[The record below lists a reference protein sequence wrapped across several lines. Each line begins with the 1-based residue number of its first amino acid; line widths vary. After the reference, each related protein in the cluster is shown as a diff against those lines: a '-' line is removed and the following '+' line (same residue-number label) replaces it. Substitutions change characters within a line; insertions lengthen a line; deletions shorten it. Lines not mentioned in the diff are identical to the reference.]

1 MRYSYTVPGWLKI
14 ITIPVLV
21 VQILYSEPVRTIRST
36 NVPFVFD
43 YTVFKSIPSDSQGL
57 SRLSGR
63 SQSVVDLYVFIIKNQ
78 LIYVR
83 HGDGFMARFMVEVF
97 LSDKTG
103 AITLSKSYSDSI
115 IVYSY
120 KSTLSDG
127 SPYVVMFE
135 FTVPP
140 GEYNVNL
147 NLYDYVSKRS
157 KTYQTSIIV
166 RSFDECEI
174 QLSGIVLRYP
184 FVTFPKE
191 GDLGEELKPWMCSV
205 PNPTKQFGPYLNL
218 NKVGVYFEV
227 YGLHTELARSLL
239 VEIKILSI
247 RSQKKILSRDKE
259 NYKVI
264 SSFLRSVPI
273 TEKNLTISLD
283 FSTDNLLPGK
293 YFITINVWQKGLNN
307 SLEQSTMFTVYQSP
321 LSLKFKTFS
330 DALDEIRYLTTK
342 KEMKQLKNTPFSM
355 QQKAL
360 LDFWASRDPTPGTLV
375 NELMIE
381 YYQRLEIANESFNK
395 GLKAGWKTDRGR
407 IFVLFG
413 IPDEVINRDVIS
425 NPEISGWRRAL
436 ASFEVWKYHNIGKN
450 FIFIDKLGFGDYSLA
465 NPNGNDFIPV
475 MF

>member
-1 MRYSYTVPGWLKI
+1 MKISHTVPGWIKI
-14 ITIPVLV
+14 IAIPVLV
-21 VQILYSEPVRTIRST
+21 VQIIYSEPVRTMRSP
-36 NVPFVFD
+36 NVPFLFD
-43 YTVFKSIPSDSQGL
+43 YTVFKSLPSDRQGL
-57 SRLSGR
+57 SDFSGR
-63 SQSVVDLYVFIIKNQ
+63 SQSIVDLYVFIIKNQ

-83 HGDGFMARFMVEVF
+83 HGDGFMARFMVEVL
-97 LSDKTG
+97 LSNKTG
-103 AITLSKSYSDSI
+103 TITLLKSYSDSV

-127 SPYVVMFE
+127 SPYIVWFE

-140 GEYNVNL
+140 GEYDINL
-147 NLYDYVSKRS
+147 NLYDYISRRS

-166 RSFDECEI
+166 RRFDESKI

-191 GDLGEELKPWMCSV
+191 GDLGEKLKPWMRSV

-227 YGLHTELARSLL
+227 YGLHTELAQSLL
-239 VEIKILSI
+239 VEIKILSVG
-247 RSQKKILSRDKE
+247 SQKKILYRDKE
-259 NYKVI
+259 NHQVI
-264 SSFLRSVPI
+264 STFHRSLPI
-273 TEKNLTISLD
+273 NEKNLAVTLD
-283 FSTDNLLPGK
+283 FSTDNLFPGK
-293 YFITINVWQKGLNN
+293 YYIAIDVWQKGLNH
-307 SLEQSTMFTVYQSP
+307 SLEHSTMFTVYQSP

-342 KEMKQLKNTPFSM
+342 KEMKQLKNTPLSL

-360 LDFWASRDPTPGTLV
+360 LDFWVSRDPTPGTLV

-381 YYQRLEIANESFNK
+381 YYRRLEIANKFFNK
-395 GLKAGWKTDRGR
+395 RLKAGWKTDRGR

-413 IPDEVINRDVIS
+413 IPDEVLNRNVIS
-425 NPEISGWRRAL
+425 NPEVSEWRRTS
-436 ASFEVWKYHNIGKN
+436 ASVEVWKYHNIGKN
-450 FIFIDKLGFGDYSLA
+450 FIFVDKLGFGDYSLA
-465 NPNGNDFIPV
+465 NLNGNDFILV